1 MMELPEA
8 VAMAGQMNAELTG
21 LGIVAAER
29 ENSPHKWVF
38 YNRRREEY
46 EAILPGR
53 TIGKARADGNHV
65 NIGLSGGFT
74 LQLGDGG
81 VRIILHPDDSRL
93 PGKHHLLLRF
103 GDGQVLTVSV
113 QGWGAV
119 RLFDRPGFRK
129 WRERNAGGVSP
140 VDKRFTYDYFK
151 RVAGEYA
158 AACDKPVKAFLINH
172 PEFPGIG
179 NGYLQDILF
188 RAGLHPRRKVR
199 GIGPGER
206 RKLYNAI
213 RKVLAEAVAKGGRD
227 DELDLFGRGGRYVR
241 LLDRRS
247 KGHPCPKCGTRI
259 EKIQYLGGACYL
271 CPICQPE
278 G

>member
-8 VAMAGQMNAELTG
+8 VAMAGQIDMELAG
-21 LGIVAAER
+21 RRIADAER
-29 ENSPHKWVF
+29 ESRPHKWVF
-38 YNRRREEY
+38 YNRPREEY

-53 TIGKARADGNHV
+53 TVGKARPDGSHV

-81 VRIILHPDDSRL
+81 VRILLHSDDSRL
-93 PGKHHLLLRF
+93 PGTYHLLLRLA
-103 GDGQVLTVSV
+103 DGQVLTVSV

-119 RLFDRPGFRK
+119 RLFDRAGFRK
-129 WRERNAGGVSP
+129 WRERNPAGVSP
-140 VDKRFTYDYFK
+140 VAREFTYDSFK
-151 RVAGEYA
+151 RIVAEYA

-172 PEFPGIG
+172 PNFPGIG

-199 GIGPGER
+199 GLKAAEAR
-206 RKLYNAI
+206 RLHRAI
-213 RKVLAEAVAKGGRD
+213 RKVLTDAVSKGGRD

-247 KGHPCPKCGTRI
+247 KGRPRPNCGTRI
-259 EKIQYLGGACYL
+259 AKIQYLGGACYL
-271 CPICQPE
+271 CPNCQPE
-278 G
+278 A

>member
-1 MMELPEA
+1 
-8 VAMAGQMNAELTG
+8 MAAQINAELTSRR
-21 LGIVAAER
+21 IVAAER

-38 YNRRREEY
+38 YNRPRKQY

-53 TIGKARADGNHV
+53 TIGEACPEGNHV
-65 NIGLSGGFT
+65 NINLSGGFT

-81 VRIILHPDDSRL
+81 VRIFLHADDGAL
-93 PGKHHLLLRF
+93 PEKYHLLLRLA
-103 GDGQVLTVSV
+103 GGQFLTVSV

-119 RLFDRPGFRK
+119 RLFDKAGLRK
-129 WRERNAGGVSP
+129 WREENAGGVSP
-140 VDKRFTYDYFK
+140 VAKAFTYDRFK
-151 RVAGEYA
+151 RIVAEYA
-158 AACDKPVKAFLINH
+158 AAGDKPVKAFLVNQ

-188 RAGLHPRRKVR
+188 RAGLHPKRKVR
-199 GIGPGER
+199 GIRAAEG

-213 RKVLAEAVAKGGRD
+213 RKVLTEAAAKGGRD

-247 KGHPCPKCGTRI
+247 KGRPCPSCGTRI
-259 EKIQYLGGACYL
+259 EKVQYLGGACYL
-271 CPICQPE
+271 CPNCQPE
-278 G
+278 A